1 MADTSLFGRLQRL
14 FSTNVIVRNVGGKR
28 LKVADT
34 SRTQSISKN
43 NLVDRYQKI
52 FTGAGLSGYSDSLLT
67 KSVRLNLFKD
77 YEAMDSDAIISS
89 ALDIYSD
96 ESTMKSEY
104 GEVLQI
110 KSDND
115 QIKQILH
122 NLFYDILNI
131 EFNLWPW
138 IRNMCKYGDFFLKLD
153 INEKYGITNVVP
165 MSVYDVSRLE
175 GLDPENPEYVKFL
188 IESTTSEHRYKSE
201 RSSTREELENYE
213 VAHFRLLSDSNYLP
227 YGKSQVEGARKI
239 YKQLTLM
246 EDAMLIHRIM
256 RAPEK
261 RVFKLDIGNIPP
273 NEVDNYMQ
281 QVINKMKKAPVVDE
295 TTGDY
300 NLKYN
305 MQNITEDFF
314 LPVRGGDSG
323 TNIDSLPGLTYEATE
338 DIEYLKN
345 KLLSA
350 LRIPKAFLGFEE
362 QIGSKATLA
371 AEDVRFAR
379 TIERIQRIT
388 ISELTKIAI
397 VHLYAQGYQDS
408 DLVDFELGLTNPSTI
423 YEQEK
428 IELWNNKTS
437 LASSMLQDGLVS
449 SEWIYKNIFGFT
461 QEQIKNEDDGI
472 VFDYKNKFRRSQ
484 IENEGND
491 PQKSKES
498 VGTPSDMQSS
508 AENGGDG
515 EDVSGSIFDEDEGG
529 APEGGFEGAGRPKEA
544 NKYGKDSGVR
554 GRDPLGAHD
563 KKKGGSGA
571 PKYGKPLALSHYDKL
586 KKSMKF
592 GNTDAKIINEA
603 SEVEEV
609 YKNEVTSLTKDKSND

>member
-1 MADTSLFGRLQRL
+1 MADTSLFSRLRRL
-14 FSTNVIVRNVGGKR
+14 FSTNVIVRNVGGR
-28 LKVADT
+28 ELKVSDT
-34 SRTQSISKN
+34 SRTQSYSRS

-52 FTGAGLSGYSDSLLT
+52 YTGAGLSGYSDSMLT
-67 KSVRLNLFKD
+67 KSMRLNLFKD
-77 YEAMDSDAIISS
+77 YEQMDSDAIISS

-104 GEVLQI
+104 GEVLTI
-110 KSDND
+110 KTDNN
-115 QIKQILH
+115 QIKQILN

-138 IRNMCKYGDFFLKLD
+138 IRNMCKYGDFFLKLEID
-153 INEKYGITNVVP
+153 EKYGITNVVP
-165 MSVYDVSRLE
+165 MPVYDVSRIE

-188 IESTTSEHRYKSE
+188 VESTTNQSRYKQE
-201 RSSTREELENYE
+201 NSSTKEELENYE

-227 YGKSQVEGARKI
+227 YGKSQIEGSRKI

-273 NEVDNYMQ
+273 SEVDNYMQ
-281 QVINKMKKAPVVDE
+281 KTISKMKRAPVIDE

-323 TNIDSLPGLTYEATE
+323 TSIDSLPGLTYEATE

-345 KLLSA
+345 KLLSS

-388 ISELTKIAI
+388 VSELTKIAI

-408 DLVDFELGLTNPSTI
+408 ELVNFELNLTNPSTI

-449 SEWIYKNIFGFT
+449 SDWIYKNIFGFT
-461 QEQIKNEDDGI
+461 DEEIKKEDDGI
-472 VFDYKNKFRRSQ
+472 VFDYKNKFRRQQ
-484 IENEGND
+484 IESEGND
-491 PQKSKES
+491 PAKSGEAQ
-498 VGTPSDMQSS
+498 GTPSDM
-508 AENGGDG
+508 AMGRTGHELD
-515 EDVSGSIFDEDEGG
+515 DKGG
-529 APEGGFEGAGRPKEA
+529 APEGGFEGAGRPKEP

-554 GRDPLGAHD
+554 GRDPLGSHD
-563 KKKGGSGA
+563 MKKGGSGA
-571 PKYGKPLALSHYDKL
+571 PKYGKPLALAHFDRI
-586 KKSMKF
+586 KKSMNLNGVEK
-592 GNTDAKIINEA
+592 KII
-603 SEVEEV
+603 SESSELEQEYKKEV
-609 YKNEVTSLTKDKSND
+609 KSSSND

>member
-1 MADTSLFGRLQRL
+1 MADTSLFARLRRL
-14 FSTNVIVRNVGGKR
+14 FSTNVIVRNVGGKQ

-34 SRTQSISKN
+34 SRRQSYQRS

-52 FTGAGLSGYSDSLLT
+52 YAGAGMSGYSDSLMS
-67 KSVRLNLFKD
+67 KSIRLNLFQD

-110 KSDND
+110 NSDND

-122 NLFYDILNI
+122 NLFYDVLNI

-138 IRNMCKYGDFFLKLD
+138 IRNMCKYGDFFLQLKID
-153 INEKYGITNVVP
+153 EKYGITNVIP
-165 MSVYDVSRLE
+165 LSAYDVTRLE
-175 GLDPENPEYVKFL
+175 GLDPENPEYVKFI
-188 IESTTSEHRYKSE
+188 IESATNQHRFKPEKSV
-201 RSSTREELENYE
+201 TKEELENYE

-227 YGKSQVEGARKI
+227 YGKSQIEGGRKI

-273 NEVDNYMQ
+273 AEVDNYMQ
-281 QVINKMKKAPVVDE
+281 QVINKMKKAPVIDE
-295 TTGDY
+295 KTGDY
-300 NLKYN
+300 NLRYN

-314 LPVRGGDSG
+314 LAVRGGDSG
-323 TNIDSLPGLTYEATE
+323 TQIDSLPGLTYEATD

-345 KLLSA
+345 KLLSS

-362 QIGSKATLA
+362 NVGSKATLA

-379 TIERIQRIT
+379 TIERIQRIS

-397 VHLYAQGYQDS
+397 VHLYAQGYTDS
-408 DLVDFELGLTNPSTI
+408 DLINFELSLTNPSTI

-428 IELWNNKTS
+428 IELFDSKTR
-437 LASSMLQDGLVS
+437 LASSMINDGLIS
-449 SEWIYKNIFGFT
+449 SDWIYKNIFNFT
-461 QEQIKNEDDGI
+461 DEEIKEQDEGI
-472 VFDYKNKFRRSQ
+472 IYDFKQKFRRSQ
-484 IENEGND
+484 IETEGND
-491 PQKSKES
+491 PAKTGETQ
-498 VGTPSDMQSS
+498 GTPSDM
-508 AENGGDG
+508 AMGRTGRELDDKGG
-515 EDVSGSIFDEDEGG
+515 S
-529 APEGGFEGAGRPKEA
+529 PEGGFEGAGRPKEIP
-544 NKYGKDSGVR
+544 KYGKDNSAR
-554 GRDPLGAHD
+554 GRDPLGAVD
-563 KKKGGSGA
+563 KTNATKSDRT
-571 PKYGKPLALSHYDKL
+571 LALAHFDKL

-592 GNTDAKIINEA
+592 GNETKILSESNELEDEYK
-603 SEVEEV
+603 SEVE
-609 YKNEVTSLTKDKSND
+609 SLIDE

>member
-1 MADTSLFGRLQRL
+1 MADTSLFSRLQRL
-14 FSTNVIVRNVGGKR
+14 FSTNVIVRNVGGRK
-28 LKVADT
+28 LKISDT

-43 NLVDRYQKI
+43 NLIDRYQKI
-52 FTGAGLSGYSDSLLT
+52 FTGAGLSGYSDALMT
-67 KSVRLNLFKD
+67 KSMRLNLFKD
-77 YEAMDSDAIISS
+77 YEQMDSDAIISS
-89 ALDIYSD
+89 ALDIYAD

-110 KSDND
+110 NTDND
-115 QIKQILH
+115 QIKEILH
-122 NLFYDILNI
+122 NLFYDIVNI

-138 IRNMCKYGDFFLKLD
+138 IRNMCKYGDFFLKLE
-153 INEKYGITNVVP
+153 IHEKYGITNVVP
-165 MSVYDVSRLE
+165 LPVYDVSRLE
-175 GLDPENPEYVKFL
+175 GIDPENPEYVKFL
-188 IESTTSEHRYKSE
+188 IETSTTEARYKQE
-201 RSSTREELENYE
+201 QSSTKEELENYE

-227 YGKSQVEGARKI
+227 YGKSQIEGGRKI

-273 NEVDNYMQ
+273 SEVDNYMQ

-323 TNIDSLPGLTYEATE
+323 TNIESLPGLTYEATE

-350 LRIPKAFLGFEE
+350 LRIPKAFLGYEE
-362 QIGSKATLA
+362 GIGSKATLA

-388 ISELTKIAI
+388 LSELTKIAI

-408 DLVDFELGLTNPSTI
+408 ELTNFELTLTNPSTI

-437 LASSMLQDGLVS
+437 LAESMVRDGLVS
-449 SEWIYKNIFGFT
+449 TEWIYKNIFNFT
-461 QEQIKNEDDGI
+461 EDQIKEMDEQIT
-472 VFDYKNKFRRSQ
+472 FDYKTKFRRQQ
-484 IENEGND
+484 IESEGND
-491 PQKSKES
+491 PAKSGES
-498 VGTPSDMQSS
+498 QGTPSDL
-508 AENGGDG
+508 ALGR
-515 EDVSGSIFDEDEGG
+515 SGHELGDEGG
-529 APEGGFEGAGRPKEA
+529 APEGGFEGAGRPKEP
-544 NKYGKDSGVR
+544 NKYGKDSGAR

-563 KKKGGSGA
+563 MKKGGSGS
-571 PKYGKPLALSHYDKL
+571 PKYGKALALAHYDSL
-586 KKSMKF
+586 KKSMTFNQKERE
-592 GNTDAKIINEA
+592 IITEV
-603 SEVEEV
+603 SELEEE
-609 YKNEVTSLTKDKSND
+609 YKNEVTSFSNDKSND

>member
-138 IRNMCKYGDFFLKLD
+138 IRNMCKYGDFFLKLE

-165 MSVYDVSRLE
+165 LSVYDVSRME

-188 IESTTSEHRYKSE
+188 IESSTTEHRYKSE
-201 RSSTREELENYE
+201 TSATRQELENYE

-227 YGKSQVEGARKI
+227 YGKSQVEGGRKI
-239 YKQLTLM
+239 YKQLVLM

-261 RVFKLDIGNIPP
+261 RIFKLDIGNIPP
-273 NEVDNYMQ
+273 AEVDNYMQ

-323 TNIDSLPGLTYEATE
+323 TGIESLPGLTYEATE

-397 VHLYAQGYQDS
+397 VHLYSQGYTDA
-408 DLVDFELGLTNPSTI
+408 DLVDFELDLTNPSTI

-437 LASSMLQDGLVS
+437 LAKEMISDGLVS
-449 SEWIYKNIFGFT
+449 SEWIYKNIFKFT
-461 QEQIKNEDDGI
+461 EDEIKHEDEQI

-484 IENEGND
+484 IENEGSD
-491 PQKSKES
+491 PAKTGQAQ
-498 VGTPSDMQSS
+498 GTPSDM
-508 AENGGDG
+508 AAGRTGHELD
-515 EDVSGSIFDEDEGG
+515 DEGG
-529 APEGGFEGAGRPKEA
+529 APEGGFDGAGRPKEA
-544 NKYGKDSGVR
+544 NKYGKDSGAR

-563 KKKGGSGA
+563 MKKGGSGA
-571 PKYGKPLALSHYDKL
+571 PKYGKPLALAHYDKL

-592 GNTDAKIINEA
+592 GKTDVKIINET
-603 SEVEEV
+603 SEVEEE
-609 YKNEVTSLTKDKSND
+609 YNNEVTSLTKDTSND

>member
-1 MADTSLFGRLQRL
+1 MADTSLFARLRRL

-34 SRTQSISKN
+34 SRTQSYERS

-52 FTGAGLSGYSDSLLT
+52 YAGAGMSGYSDSLMS
-67 KSVRLNLFKD
+67 KSIRLNLFQD

-110 KSDND
+110 NSDND

-122 NLFYDILNI
+122 NLFYDVLNI

-138 IRNMCKYGDFFLKLD
+138 IRNMCKYGDFFLQLKID
-153 INEKYGITNVVP
+153 EKYGITNVIP
-165 MSVYDVSRLE
+165 LSAYDVTRLE
-175 GLDPENPEYVKFL
+175 GLDPENPEYVKFV
-188 IESTTSEHRYKSE
+188 IEAATNQHRFKPEKSV
-201 RSSTREELENYE
+201 SKEELENYE

-227 YGKSQVEGARKI
+227 YGKSQIEGARKI

-273 NEVDNYMQ
+273 AEVDNYMQ
-281 QVINKMKKAPVVDE
+281 QVINKMKKAPVIDE
-295 TTGDY
+295 KTGDY
-300 NLKYN
+300 NLRYN

-323 TNIDSLPGLTYEATE
+323 TQIDSLPGLTYEATD

-345 KLLSA
+345 KLLSS

-362 QIGSKATLA
+362 NVGSKATLA

-379 TIERIQRIT
+379 TIERIQRIS

-397 VHLYAQGYQDS
+397 VHLYAQGYTDS
-408 DLVDFELGLTNPSTI
+408 DLINFELSLTNPSTI

-428 IELWNNKTS
+428 IELFDSKTR
-437 LASSMLQDGLVS
+437 LASSMINDGLIS
-449 SEWIYKNIFGFT
+449 SDWIYKNIFNFT
-461 QEQIKNEDDGI
+461 DEEIKEQDEGI
-472 VFDYKNKFRRSQ
+472 IYDFKQKFRRSQ
-484 IENEGND
+484 IESEGND
-491 PQKSKES
+491 PAKTGETQ
-498 VGTPSDMQSS
+498 GTPSDM
-508 AENGGDG
+508 AMGRTGHELDDKGG
-515 EDVSGSIFDEDEGG
+515 S
-529 APEGGFEGAGRPKEA
+529 PEGGFEGAGRPKEIP
-544 NKYGKDSGVR
+544 KYGKDDSAR
-554 GRDPLGAHD
+554 GRDPLGPVD
-563 KKKGGSGA
+563 KSNATKSDRT
-571 PKYGKPLALSHYDKL
+571 LALSHFDKL

-592 GNTDAKIINEA
+592 GNETKILSESNELEDEYN
-603 SEVEEV
+603 SEVE
-609 YKNEVTSLTKDKSND
+609 SLIDE

>member
-1 MADTSLFGRLQRL
+1 MADKDLFSRLKRL
-14 FSTNVIVRNVGGKR
+14 FSTNVIVRNVGGRK

-34 SRTQSISKN
+34 SRFQSIAKQ
-43 NLVDRYQKI
+43 NLIDRYQKI
-52 FTGAGLSGYSDSLLT
+52 YTGAGLSGYTDSMLT
-67 KSVRLNLFKD
+67 KSMRLNLFKD
-77 YEAMDSDAIISS
+77 YESMDSDAIISS
-89 ALDIYSD
+89 ALDIYAD

-104 GEVLQI
+104 GDVLEI
-110 KSDND
+110 KTDND
-115 QIKQILH
+115 NVKAILH

-138 IRNMCKYGDFFLKLD
+138 IRNMCKYGDFFLKLEID
-153 INEKYGITNVVP
+153 EKYGIKNVIP
-165 MSVYDVSRLE
+165 LSVYDVARIE
-175 GLDPENPEYVKFL
+175 GIDEDNPHYVKYFL
-188 IESTTSEHRYKSE
+188 ETLDTQHRYSAGNTAHQKQ
-201 RSSTREELENYE
+201 ELENYE

-227 YGKSQVEGARKI
+227 YGKSQVEGGRKI
-239 YKQLTLM
+239 WKQLVLM

-273 NEVDNYMQ
+273 SEVDNYMQ
-281 QVINKMKKAPVVDE
+281 KIINKMKKAPVVDTE
-295 TTGDY
+295 TGDY

-323 TNIDSLPGLTYEATE
+323 TSIDSLPGLTYEAID

-345 KLLSA
+345 KLLAS

-388 ISELTKIAI
+388 VSELTKIAI
-397 VHLYAQGYQDS
+397 VHLYAQGYQDA
-408 DLVDFELGLTNPSTI
+408 DLVNFDLGLTNPSTI

-428 IELWNNKTS
+428 VELWNNKTS
-437 LASSMLQDGLVS
+437 LAASMVQDGLVS

-461 QEQIKNEDDGI
+461 DDEMKELDNQI
-472 VFDYKNKFRRSQ
+472 VYDYKQKFRRGQ

-491 PQKSKES
+491 PAES
-498 VGTPSDMQSS
+498 GEATGTPSDM
-508 AENGGDG
+508 AMGRTGHEL
-515 EDVSGSIFDEDEGG
+515 EDEGG
-529 APEGGFEGAGRPKEA
+529 SPEGGQEGAGRPKEGP
-544 NKYGKDSGVR
+544 KYGKDGSAR

-563 KKKGGSGA
+563 KKKGASGS
-571 PKYGKPLALSHYDKL
+571 PKYGTAYKGGSSLALAHLDLL
-586 KKSMKF
+586 KKSMGKK
-592 GNTDAKIINEA
+592 NREIITET
-603 SEVEEV
+603 SDVETE
-609 YKNEVTSLTKDKSND
+609 YQKEITSVNNGDEDE

>member
-1 MADTSLFGRLQRL
+1 MADTSLFSRLRRL
-14 FSTNVIVRNVGGKR
+14 FSTNVIVRNVGGR
-28 LKVADT
+28 ELRVSDT
-34 SRTQSISKN
+34 SRTQAYSRSN
-43 NLVDRYQKI
+43 FVDRYQKI
-52 FTGAGLSGYSDSLLT
+52 YTGAGLSGYSDSMLT
-67 KSVRLNLFKD
+67 KSMRLNLFKD
-77 YEAMDSDAIISS
+77 YEQMDSDAIISS

-104 GEVLQI
+104 GEVLTI
-110 KSDND
+110 KTDNN
-115 QIKQILH
+115 QIKQILN

-138 IRNMCKYGDFFLKLD
+138 IRNMCKYGDFFLKLEID
-153 INEKYGITNVVP
+153 EKYGITNVVP
-165 MSVYDVSRLE
+165 MPVYDVSRIE

-188 IESTTSEHRYKSE
+188 VESTTNQSRYKQE
-201 RSSTREELENYE
+201 NSSTKEELENYE

-227 YGKSQVEGARKI
+227 YGKSQIEGSRKI

-273 NEVDNYMQ
+273 SEVDNYMQ
-281 QVINKMKKAPVVDE
+281 KTISKMKRAPVIDE

-323 TNIDSLPGLTYEATE
+323 TQIDSLPGLTYEATE

-345 KLLSA
+345 KLLSS

-388 ISELTKIAI
+388 VSELTKIAI

-408 DLVDFELGLTNPSTI
+408 ELVNFELNLTNPSTI

-449 SEWIYKNIFGFT
+449 SDWIYKNIFGFT
-461 QEQIKNEDDGI
+461 DEEIKKEDDGI
-472 VFDYKNKFRRSQ
+472 VFDYKNKFRRQQ

-491 PQKSKES
+491 PAKSGEAQ
-498 VGTPSDMQSS
+498 GTPSDM
-508 AENGGDG
+508 AMGRTGHELD
-515 EDVSGSIFDEDEGG
+515 DKGG
-529 APEGGFEGAGRPKEA
+529 APEGGFEGAGRPKEIP
-544 NKYGKDSGVR
+544 KYGKDFSAR
-554 GRDPLGAHD
+554 GRDPLGNVDRKNAT
-563 KKKGGSGA
+563 
-571 PKYGKPLALSHYDKL
+571 KPGQTLALAHFDKL
-586 KKSMKF
+586 KKSMNMNK
-592 GNTDAKIINEA
+592 GNIKVLNETNELE
-603 SEVEEV
+603 SE
-609 YKNEVTSLTKDKSND
+609 YKSELNVIGEDTSDE

>member
-1 MADTSLFGRLQRL
+1 MADTSLFSRLRRL
-14 FSTNVIVRNVGGKR
+14 FSTNVIVRNVGGR
-28 LKVADT
+28 QLKVTDT

-43 NLVDRYQKI
+43 NLIDRFQKI
-52 FTGAGLSGYSDSLLT
+52 YTGAGLSGYSDSLLT
-67 KSVRLNLFKD
+67 KSMRLNLFKD
-77 YEAMDSDAIISS
+77 YESMDSDAIISS
-89 ALDIYSD
+89 ALDIYAD

-104 GEVLQI
+104 GDVLNIKTDNEQI
-110 KSDND
+110 KR
-115 QIKQILH
+115 ILN

-138 IRNMCKYGDFFLKLD
+138 VRNMCKYGDFFLKLEID
-153 INEKYGITNVVP
+153 EKYGITNVVP
-165 MSVYDVSRLE
+165 LSVYDVSRME

-188 IESTTSEHRYKSE
+188 IEATTNQTRYKQDN
-201 RSSTREELENYE
+201 SSTKEELENYE

-227 YGKSQVEGARKI
+227 YGKSQIEGGRKVW
-239 YKQLTLM
+239 KQVSLM
-246 EDAMLIHRIM
+246 EDAMMIHRIM

-273 NEVDNYMQ
+273 SEVENYMQ
-281 QVINKMKKAPVVDE
+281 QIISKMKKAPVVDE

-323 TNIDSLPGLTYEATE
+323 TNIESLPGLTYEATE

-345 KLLSA
+345 KLLSS

-362 QIGSKATLA
+362 QVGSKATLA

-408 DLVDFELGLTNPSTI
+408 DLVNFELGLTNPSTI

-428 IELWNNKTS
+428 IELWDAKTR
-437 LASSMLQDGLVS
+437 LASSMVSDGLLS
-449 SEWIYKNIFGFT
+449 TEWIYKNIFNFT
-461 QEQIKNEDDGI
+461 DEQIKSEDKGI
-472 VFDYKNKFRRSQ
+472 IDDFKQKFRRSQ

-491 PQKSKES
+491 PQES
-498 VGTPSDMQSS
+498 GEAQGTPSDM
-508 AENGGDG
+508 AMGRTGHELD
-515 EDVSGSIFDEDEGG
+515 DKGG
-529 APEGGFEGAGRPKEA
+529 APEGGFDGAGRPKETP
-544 NKYGKDSGVR
+544 KYGKDFSAR
-554 GRDPLGAHD
+554 GRDPLGSHD
-563 KKKGGSGA
+563 MKKGGSGA
-571 PKYGKPLALSHYDKL
+571 PKYGKPLALSHFDKL
-586 KKSMKF
+586 KKSMNLNGSEK
-592 GNTDAKIINEA
+592 KIINET
-603 SEVEEV
+603 SELEQEYVKEV
-609 YKNEVTSLTKDKSND
+609 KNISKK

>member
-1 MADTSLFGRLQRL
+1 MADTSLFSRLQRL
-14 FSTNVIVRNVGGKR
+14 FSTNVIVRNVGGKK
-28 LKVADT
+28 LKISDT
-34 SRTQSISKN
+34 SRTQATAKS
-43 NLVDRYQKI
+43 NLIDRYQKI
-52 FTGAGLSGYSDSLLT
+52 FTGAGLSGYSDALLT
-67 KSVRLNLFKD
+67 KSMRLNLFKD
-77 YEAMDSDAIISS
+77 YEQMDSDAIISS
-89 ALDIYSD
+89 ALDIYAD

-110 KSDND
+110 NTDND
-115 QIKQILH
+115 QVKEILH
-122 NLFYDILNI
+122 NLFYDIVNI

-138 IRNMCKYGDFFLKLD
+138 IRNMCKYGDFFLKLE

-165 MSVYDVSRLE
+165 LPVYDVSRLE
-175 GLDPENPEYVKFL
+175 GIDPENPEYVKFL
-188 IESTTSEHRYKSE
+188 IEASTSEHRYKQE
-201 RSSTREELENYE
+201 QSSTKEELENYE

-227 YGKSQVEGARKI
+227 YGKSQIEGGRKI

-261 RVFKLDIGNIPP
+261 RIFKLDIGNIPP
-273 NEVDNYMQ
+273 SEVENYMQ

-323 TNIDSLPGLTYEATE
+323 TDISSLPGLTYEATE

-345 KLLSA
+345 KLLSS
-350 LRIPKAFLGFEE
+350 LRIPKAFLGFDEN
-362 QIGSKATLA
+362 IGSKATLA

-388 ISELTKIAI
+388 LSELTKIAI
-397 VHLYAQGYQDS
+397 VHLYAQGYTDA
-408 DLVDFELGLTNPSTI
+408 DLTNFELTLTNPSTI

-437 LASSMLQDGLVS
+437 LAESMVRDGLVS
-449 SEWIYKNIFGFT
+449 TEWIYKNIFNFSEDEIKDMDT
-461 QEQIKNEDDGI
+461 QIT
-472 VFDYKNKFRRSQ
+472 FDYKNKYRRSQ
-484 IENEGND
+484 IEAEGND
-491 PQKSKES
+491 PAETGQS
-498 VGTPSDMQSS
+498 VGSPSDLAM
-508 AENGGDG
+508 GR
-515 EDVSGSIFDEDEGG
+515 SGHELGDEGG
-529 APEGGFEGAGRPKEA
+529 APEGGFDGAGRPKEP

-571 PKYGKPLALSHYDKL
+571 PKYGKALALAHYDSL
-586 KKSMKF
+586 KKSMNFNK
-592 GNTDAKIINEA
+592 KEREIITEV
-603 SEVEEV
+603 SELEEE
-609 YKNEVTSLTKDKSND
+609 YQNEVSSFSNDKSND

>member
-1 MADTSLFGRLQRL
+1 MADTSLFSRLRRL
-14 FSTNVIVRNVGGKR
+14 FSTNVIVRNVGGR
-28 LKVADT
+28 ELKVSDT
-34 SRTQSISKN
+34 SRTQSYSRS

-52 FTGAGLSGYSDSLLT
+52 YTGAGLSGYSDSMLT
-67 KSVRLNLFKD
+67 KSMRLNLFKD
-77 YEAMDSDAIISS
+77 YEQMDSDAIISS

-104 GEVLQI
+104 GEVLTI
-110 KSDND
+110 KTDNN
-115 QIKQILH
+115 QIKQILN

-138 IRNMCKYGDFFLKLD
+138 IRNMCKYGDFFLKLEID
-153 INEKYGITNVVP
+153 EKYGITNVVP
-165 MSVYDVSRLE
+165 MPVYDVSRME

-188 IESTTSEHRYKSE
+188 VESTTNQSRYKQENSA
-201 RSSTREELENYE
+201 TKEELENYE

-227 YGKSQVEGARKI
+227 YGKSQIEGSRKI

-273 NEVDNYMQ
+273 SEVDNYMQ
-281 QVINKMKKAPVVDE
+281 KTISKMKRAPVIDE

-323 TNIDSLPGLTYEATE
+323 TSIDSLPGLTYEATE

-345 KLLSA
+345 KLLSS

-388 ISELTKIAI
+388 VSELTKIAI

-408 DLVDFELGLTNPSTI
+408 ELVNFELNLTNPSTI

-449 SEWIYKNIFGFT
+449 SDWIYKNIFGFT
-461 QEQIKNEDDGI
+461 DEEIKQEDDGI

-484 IENEGND
+484 IETEGND
-491 PQKSKES
+491 PAKSGETQ
-498 VGTPSDMQSS
+498 GTPSDM
-508 AENGGDG
+508 AMGRTGHELD
-515 EDVSGSIFDEDEGG
+515 DKGG
-529 APEGGFEGAGRPKEA
+529 APEGGFEGAGRPKETP
-544 NKYGKDSGVR
+544 KYGKDFSAR
-554 GRDPLGAHD
+554 GRDPLGNVDRKNATRP
-563 KKKGGSGA
+563 GQT
-571 PKYGKPLALSHYDKL
+571 LALAHFDKL
-586 KKSMKF
+586 KKSMSLNKV
-592 GNTDAKIINEA
+592 NIKVLNETNELE
-603 SEVEEV
+603 SEYKSELNVIEEDTS
-609 YKNEVTSLTKDKSND
+609 NE

>member
-1 MADTSLFGRLQRL
+1 MADTSLFSRLQRL

-52 FTGAGLSGYSDSLLT
+52 FTGAGLSGYSDSLMT
-67 KSVRLNLFKD
+67 KSMRLNLFKD
-77 YEAMDSDAIISS
+77 YESMDSDAIISS
-89 ALDIYSD
+89 ALDIYAD

-104 GEVLQI
+104 GDVLDI
-110 KSDND
+110 KTDNE

-138 IRNMCKYGDFFLKLD
+138 VRNMCKYGDFFLKLEID
-153 INEKYGITNVVP
+153 EKYGVTNVVP

-188 IESTTSEHRYKSE
+188 IESSTSEHRYKSTE
-201 RSSTREELENYE
+201 RSATREELENYE

-227 YGKSQVEGARKI
+227 YGKSQVEGGRKI

-261 RVFKLDIGNIPP
+261 RIFKLDIGNIPP
-273 NEVDNYMQ
+273 AEVDNYMQ

-314 LPVRGGDSG
+314 LPVRGSDSG
-323 TNIDSLPGLTYEATE
+323 TNIESLPGLTYEATE

-388 ISELTKIAI
+388 LSELTKIAI

-408 DLVDFELGLTNPSTI
+408 DLVDFELDLTNPSTI

-428 IELWNNKTS
+428 IELWNNKTQ

-449 SEWIYKNIFGFT
+449 SEWIYKNIFNFT
-461 QEQIKNEDDGI
+461 EEDIKKEDDNI
-472 VFDYKNKFRRSQ
+472 VFDFKNKFRRSQ
-484 IENEGND
+484 IETEGTD
-491 PQKSKES
+491 PAKTGEA
-498 VGTPSDMQSS
+498 VGTPSDMAMGRTSH
-508 AENGGDG
+508 ELD
-515 EDVSGSIFDEDEGG
+515 DKGG
-529 APEGGFEGAGRPKEA
+529 APEGGFKGAGRPKEA
-544 NKYGKDSGVR
+544 NKYGKDSGAR

-563 KKKGGSGA
+563 KKKGGSSS
-571 PKYGKPLALSHYDKL
+571 PKYGKPLALAHYDKL

-592 GNTDAKIINEA
+592 GKTDVKIINET
-603 SEVEEV
+603 SELEEE
-609 YKNEVTSLTKDKSND
+609 YNNEVTSLTKDTSND

>member
-1 MADTSLFGRLQRL
+1 MADTSLFARLQRL
-14 FSTNVIVRNVGGKR
+14 FSTNVIVRNVGGKN

-34 SRTQSISKN
+34 SRTQAYKRS
-43 NLVDRYQKI
+43 NLVDRFQKI
-52 FTGAGLSGYSDSLLT
+52 YAGAGMSGYSDALMSKSL
-67 KSVRLNLFKD
+67 RLNLFQD
-77 YEAMDSDAIISS
+77 YDAMDSDAIISS

-104 GEVLQI
+104 GEVLKI
-110 KSDND
+110 NSDND
-115 QIKQILH
+115 QIKKILH
-122 NLFYDILNI
+122 NLFYDILNV

-138 IRNMCKYGDFFLKLD
+138 IRNMCKYGDFFLQLKID
-153 INEKYGITNVVP
+153 EKYGITNVVP
-165 MSVYDVSRLE
+165 LSVYDVTRLE
-175 GLDPENPEYVKFL
+175 GLDPENPEYVKFV
-188 IESTTSEHRYKSE
+188 IESTTNQHRFKPEKST
-201 RSSTREELENYE
+201 SKEELENYE

-227 YGKSQVEGARKI
+227 YGKSQIEGARKS

-273 NEVDNYMQ
+273 AEVDNYMQ
-281 QVINKMKKAPVVDE
+281 QVINKMKKAPVIDE
-295 TTGDY
+295 KTGDY

-323 TNIDSLPGLTYEATE
+323 TQIDSLPGLTYEATE

-345 KLLSA
+345 KLLSS

-397 VHLYAQGYQDS
+397 VHLYAQGYQDA
-408 DLVDFELGLTNPSTI
+408 DLVNFDLALTSPSTI

-428 IELWNNKTS
+428 IELWDSKTR
-437 LASSMLQDGLVS
+437 LASSMISDGLLS
-449 SEWIYKNIFGFT
+449 TDWIYKNIFGFT
-461 QEQIKNEDDGI
+461 DEEIKEEDKGI
-472 VFDYKNKFRRSQ
+472 VFDYKQKFRRQQ
-484 IENEGND
+484 IETEGND
-491 PQKSKES
+491 PAKSGEAQ
-498 VGTPSDMQSS
+498 GTPSDM
-508 AENGGDG
+508 AMGRTGHELD
-515 EDVSGSIFDEDEGG
+515 DKGG
-529 APEGGFEGAGRPKEA
+529 APEGGFEGAGRPKETP
-544 NKYGKDSGVR
+544 KYGKDFSAR
-554 GRDPLGAHD
+554 GRDPLGSVDNKNAVKSD
-563 KKKGGSGA
+563 RT
-571 PKYGKPLALSHYDKL
+571 LALAHYDRL
-586 KKSMKF
+586 KKSMSLGKERS
-592 GNTDAKIINEA
+592 ILNETNELEDEYKQ
-603 SEVEEV
+603 EVE
-609 YKNEVTSLTKDKSND
+609 SLTNE

>member
-1 MADTSLFGRLQRL
+1 MADTSLFARLRRL

-34 SRTQSISKN
+34 SRTQSYERS

-52 FTGAGLSGYSDSLLT
+52 YAGAGMSGYSDSLMS
-67 KSVRLNLFKD
+67 KSIRLNLFQD

-110 KSDND
+110 NSDND

-122 NLFYDILNI
+122 NLFYDVLNI

-138 IRNMCKYGDFFLKLD
+138 IRNMCKYGDFFLQLKID
-153 INEKYGITNVVP
+153 EKYGITNVIP
-165 MSVYDVSRLE
+165 LSAYDVTRLE
-175 GLDPENPEYVKFL
+175 GLDPENPEYVKFV
-188 IESTTSEHRYKSE
+188 IEAATNQHRFKPEKSV
-201 RSSTREELENYE
+201 SKEELENYE

-227 YGKSQVEGARKI
+227 YGKSQIEGARKI

-273 NEVDNYMQ
+273 AEVDNYMQ
-281 QVINKMKKAPVVDE
+281 QVINKMKKAPVIDE
-295 TTGDY
+295 KTGDY
-300 NLKYN
+300 NLRYN

-323 TNIDSLPGLTYEATE
+323 TQIDSLPGLTYEATD

-345 KLLSA
+345 KLLSS

-362 QIGSKATLA
+362 NVGSKATLA

-379 TIERIQRIT
+379 TIERIQRIS

-397 VHLYAQGYQDS
+397 VHLYAQGYTDS
-408 DLVDFELGLTNPSTI
+408 DLINFELSLTNPSTI

-428 IELWNNKTS
+428 IELFDSKTR
-437 LASSMLQDGLVS
+437 LASSMINDGLIS
-449 SEWIYKNIFGFT
+449 SDWIYKNIFNFT
-461 QEQIKNEDDGI
+461 DEEIKEQDEGI
-472 VFDYKNKFRRSQ
+472 IYDFKQKFRRSQ
-484 IENEGND
+484 IESEGND
-491 PQKSKES
+491 PAKTGETQ
-498 VGTPSDMQSS
+498 GTPSDM
-508 AENGGDG
+508 AMGRTGHELD
-515 EDVSGSIFDEDEGG
+515 DKSGS
-529 APEGGFEGAGRPKEA
+529 PEGGFEGAGRPKEIP
-544 NKYGKDSGVR
+544 KYGKDDSAR
-554 GRDPLGAHD
+554 GRDPLGAVD
-563 KKKGGSGA
+563 KSNATKSDRT
-571 PKYGKPLALSHYDKL
+571 LALSHFDKL

-592 GNTDAKIINEA
+592 GNETKILSESNELEDEYN
-603 SEVEEV
+603 SEVE
-609 YKNEVTSLTKDKSND
+609 SLIDE

>member
-1 MADTSLFGRLQRL
+1 MADKSLFGRLQRL

-28 LKVADT
+28 LKVSDT

-67 KSVRLNLFKD
+67 KSLRLNLFKD
-77 YEAMDSDAIISS
+77 YEAMDSDAILSS

-104 GEVLQI
+104 GEVLEI
-110 KSDND
+110 KSDNE

-138 IRNMCKYGDFFLKLD
+138 IRNMCKYGDFFLKLE
-153 INEKYGITNVVP
+153 INEKYGVTNVVP
-165 MSVYDVSRLE
+165 MSVYDVSRVE

-201 RSSTREELENYE
+201 RSATREELENYE

-227 YGKSQVEGARKI
+227 YGKSQIEGARKI

-323 TNIDSLPGLTYEATE
+323 TSIESMPGLTYEATE

-350 LRIPKAFLGFEE
+350 LRIPKAFLGFED

-379 TIERIQRIT
+379 TIERIQRIVV
-388 ISELTKIAI
+388 SELTKIAI
-397 VHLYAQGYQDS
+397 VHLYSQGYTDS

-428 IELWNNKTS
+428 IELWNNKTQ
-437 LASSMLQDGLVS
+437 LASAMLQDGLVS
-449 SEWIYKNIFGFT
+449 SEWIYKNIFNFT
-461 QEQIKNEDDGI
+461 EDDIKKEDDNI

-484 IENEGND
+484 IEAEGTD
-491 PQKSKES
+491 PAKTGEAQ
-498 VGTPSDMQSS
+498 GTPSDM
-508 AENGGDG
+508 AAGRTGHELD
-515 EDVSGSIFDEDEGG
+515 DKGG

-571 PKYGKPLALSHYDKL
+571 PKYGKALALSHYDKL

-592 GNTDAKIINEA
+592 GKTDIKIISEA
-603 SEVEEV
+603 SELEEE
-609 YKNEVTSLTKDKSND
+609 YHNEVTSLTKDTSND

>member
-1 MADTSLFGRLQRL
+1 MADTSLFARLQRL
-14 FSTNVIVRNVGGKR
+14 FSTNVIVRNVGGKN

-34 SRTQSISKN
+34 SRTQAYKRS
-43 NLVDRYQKI
+43 NLVDRFQKI
-52 FTGAGLSGYSDSLLT
+52 YAGAGMSGYSDALMSKSL
-67 KSVRLNLFKD
+67 RLNLFQD
-77 YEAMDSDAIISS
+77 YDAMDSDAIISS

-104 GEVLQI
+104 GEVLKI
-110 KSDND
+110 NSDND
-115 QIKQILH
+115 QIKKILH
-122 NLFYDILNI
+122 NLFYDILNV

-138 IRNMCKYGDFFLKLD
+138 IRNMCKYGDFFLQLKID
-153 INEKYGITNVVP
+153 EKYGITNVVP
-165 MSVYDVSRLE
+165 LSVYDVTRLE
-175 GLDPENPEYVKFL
+175 GLDPDNPEYVKFV
-188 IESTTSEHRYKSE
+188 IESTTNQHRYKPEKSV
-201 RSSTREELENYE
+201 SKEELENYE

-227 YGKSQVEGARKI
+227 YGKSQIEGARKS

-273 NEVDNYMQ
+273 AEVDNYMQ
-281 QVINKMKKAPVVDE
+281 QVINKMKKAPVIDE
-295 TTGDY
+295 KTGDY

-323 TNIDSLPGLTYEATE
+323 TQIDSLPGLTYEATE

-345 KLLSA
+345 KLLSS

-379 TIERIQRIT
+379 TIERIQRIS

-397 VHLYAQGYQDS
+397 VHLYAQGYQDA
-408 DLVDFELGLTNPSTI
+408 DLINFDLALTSPSTI

-428 IELWNNKTS
+428 IELWDSKTR
-437 LASSMLQDGLVS
+437 LASSMISDGLLS
-449 SEWIYKNIFGFT
+449 TDWIYKNIFGFT
-461 QEQIKNEDDGI
+461 DEEIKEEDKGI
-472 VFDYKNKFRRSQ
+472 VFDYKQKFRRQQ

-491 PQKSKES
+491 PAKSGEAQ
-498 VGTPSDMQSS
+498 GTPSDM
-508 AENGGDG
+508 AMGRTGHELD
-515 EDVSGSIFDEDEGG
+515 DKGG
-529 APEGGFEGAGRPKEA
+529 APEGGFEGAGRPKETP
-544 NKYGKDSGVR
+544 KYGIDFSAR
-554 GRDPLGAHD
+554 GRDPLGSVD
-563 KKKGGSGA
+563 KKNAVKSDRT
-571 PKYGKPLALSHYDKL
+571 LALAHYDRL
-586 KKSMKF
+586 KKSMSLGKERS
-592 GNTDAKIINEA
+592 ILNETNELEDEYKQ
-603 SEVEEV
+603 EVE
-609 YKNEVTSLTKDKSND
+609 SLTNE

>member
-1 MADTSLFGRLQRL
+1 MADTSLFSRLQRL
-14 FSTNVIVRNVGGKR
+14 FSTNVIVRNVGGRK
-28 LKVADT
+28 LKISDT
-34 SRTQSISKN
+34 SRTQATAKS

-52 FTGAGLSGYSDSLLT
+52 FTGAGLSGYSDALMT
-67 KSVRLNLFKD
+67 KSMRLNLFKD
-77 YEAMDSDAIISS
+77 YEQMDSDAIISS
-89 ALDIYSD
+89 ALDIYAD

-110 KSDND
+110 NTDND
-115 QIKQILH
+115 QVKEILH
-122 NLFYDILNI
+122 NLFYDIVNI

-138 IRNMCKYGDFFLKLD
+138 IRNMCKYGDFFLKLE
-153 INEKYGITNVVP
+153 IHEKYGITNVVP
-165 MSVYDVSRLE
+165 IPVYDVSRLE
-175 GLDPENPEYVKFL
+175 GIDPENPEYVKFL
-188 IESTTSEHRYKSE
+188 IESSTNEHRYKQEQSA
-201 RSSTREELENYE
+201 TKEELENYE

-227 YGKSQVEGARKI
+227 YGKAQVEGARKI

-261 RVFKLDIGNIPP
+261 RIFKLDIGNIPP
-273 NEVDNYMQ
+273 SEVDNYMQ

-323 TNIDSLPGLTYEATE
+323 TNIESLPGLTYEATE

-350 LRIPKAFLGFEE
+350 LRIPKAFLGFED

-388 ISELTKIAI
+388 LSELTKIAI

-408 DLVDFELGLTNPSTI
+408 ELTNFELTLTNPSTI

-437 LASSMLQDGLVS
+437 LAESMVRDGLLS
-449 SEWIYKNIFGFT
+449 TEWIYKNIFNFT
-461 QEQIKNEDDGI
+461 EDQVKEMDEQIA
-472 VFDYKNKFRRSQ
+472 FDYKTKFRRQQ
-484 IENEGND
+484 IEQEGND
-491 PQKSKES
+491 PAKTGES
-498 VGTPSDMQSS
+498 QGTPSDLAM
-508 AENGGDG
+508 GR
-515 EDVSGSIFDEDEGG
+515 SGHELGDEGG
-529 APEGGFEGAGRPKEA
+529 APEGGFEGAGRPKEISH
-544 NKYGKDSGVR
+544 YGKDGSAR
-554 GRDPLGAHD
+554 GRDPIGKHD
-563 KKKGGSGA
+563 LKKAGSHA
-571 PKYGKPLALSHYDKL
+571 PKYGTEYRSGLALAHLDKL
-586 KKSMKF
+586 KGVFNKKDR
-592 GNTDAKIINEA
+592 TLINETT
-603 SEVEEV
+603 EVEKE
-609 YKNEVTSLTKDKSND
+609 YESELSSSLSDT